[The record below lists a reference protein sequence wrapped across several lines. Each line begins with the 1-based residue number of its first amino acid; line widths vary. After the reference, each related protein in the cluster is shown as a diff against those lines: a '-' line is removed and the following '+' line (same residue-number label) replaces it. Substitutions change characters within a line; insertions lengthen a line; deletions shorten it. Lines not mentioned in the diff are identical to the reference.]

1 MATTL
6 PRRRLLGFAAWAATL
21 PAFMRTARAR
31 PFPSRP
37 LHLVVGFPPGG
48 PNDTLARLVAE
59 WLSRRLG
66 QPVAVENQP
75 GGAGNIATAAV
86 VHAAPD
92 GHTLLLVGPANAI
105 SASIPEKL
113 DFVFLRDIAPVA
125 GITRGPLVLLVHP
138 SVIARNVA
146 DLIAYA
152 KAKPGKVRLASTG
165 TWSSPHVTGELFR
178 MLTGVAVEIVQYGGG
193 GPALKALAA
202 GEAQMMFEPISAAI
216 SFVRAGKLRALA
228 VTTATRSAAMR
239 DVPTVAG
246 TVPGFEASAVTG
258 IGVPRGTPGEIVE
271 RLNGEINAA
280 FADDAMRAKL
290 LDTGGMVLPGTPAEF
305 GKVLA
310 DETEKWGKV
319 VRFASQSR

>member
-1 MATTL
+1 M
-6 PRRRLLGFAAWAATL
+6 
-21 PAFMRTARAR
+21 
-31 PFPSRP
+31 
-37 LHLVVGFPPGG
+37 HLVVGFPPGG

>member
-1 MATTL
+1 
-6 PRRRLLGFAAWAATL
+6 
-21 PAFMRTARAR
+21 MRTARAR